1 MAVLPGAGH
10 PALATNDVT
19 SDPRVPGPVREAGAA
34 TVREAGPAALPEPCV
49 LLKVGEI
56 VLKGGNRYHF
66 ERLLQQNIRRAV
78 RDLGVGVHLWNR
90 NGVMVLRLSSQHGS
104 SQHGSSQHGSG
115 QHGRPHGTDQ
125 HGTGSRGPAAGPAA
139 EAAMDRVA
147 GRVSSVMG
155 IARVCRAARVAKDPE
170 AAIGTAVALAAGRSG
185 SFAVRARR
193 RDKRFPLTSAQLARE
208 IGARVQRAYGYPV
221 NLSHPDLTIVVEVDQ
236 REVFVYTDG
245 APGQGGLP
253 VGMSGRALVLMSG
266 GIDSPVAA
274 YRMMRRGL
282 RCDFLHFS
290 GMPLTG
296 PESVYKAYGL
306 MYQLDRFQCD
316 SRMYVVAFGKAQ
328 QRLASS
334 GASRLQIVAQRR
346 LMLKTGEVLAR
357 RLGAEA
363 LVTGDSLGQVSSQTL
378 ANLTALDDAVSLPVL
393 RPLIGHDKIEII
405 DEARRIRT
413 LALSELPDQD
423 CCTLL
428 TPRQVE
434 TRARIDD
441 LHRIEARLDAGDLA
455 EELAAIAQE
464 YRPDHR

>member
-1 MAVLPGAGH
+1 M
-10 PALATNDVT
+10 
-19 SDPRVPGPVREAGAA
+19 
-34 TVREAGPAALPEPCV
+34 

-56 VLKGGNRYHF
+56 VLKGGNRHHF
-66 ERLLQQNIRRAV
+66 ERLLQANIRRAV
-78 RDLGVGVHLWNR
+78 RDLGFGVRLWNR
-90 NGVMVLRLSSQHGS
+90 NGVMVLRLTSDCGPSPDG
-104 SQHGSSQHGSG
+104 
-115 QHGRPHGTDQ
+115 PV
-125 HGTGSRGPAAGPAA
+125 TGLSA

-147 GRVSSVMG
+147 ERVSSVMG
-155 IARVCRAARVAKDPE
+155 IARVCRATRVAKDPA
-170 AAIGTAVALAAGRSG
+170 AAIGTAVAMAAGRTG

-193 RDKRFPLTSAQLARE
+193 RDKRFPLTSAELNRE
-208 IGARVQRAYGYPV
+208 IGARVQRAHGYPV
-221 NLSHPDLTIVVEVDQ
+221 NLSRPDLTIVVEVDQ
-236 REVFVYTDG
+236 REVFVYADG
-245 APGQGGLP
+245 AAGQGGLP

-306 MYQLDRFQCD
+306 MHQLDRFQCD
-316 SRMYVVAFGKAQ
+316 SRMYVVAFGKTQ

-357 RLGAEA
+357 RLGADA

-393 RPLIGHDKIEII
+393 RPLIGYDKIEII
-405 DEARRIRT
+405 GEARRIRT

-441 LHRIEARLDAGDLA
+441 LRRIEARLDAGDLA

-464 YRPDHR
+464 YRPDHA

>member
-1 MAVLPGAGH
+1 MAVI
-10 PALATNDVT
+10 
-19 SDPRVPGPVREAGAA
+19 PVADHAPSA
-34 TVREAGPAALPEPCV
+34 VNVAHEPCV
-49 LLKVGEI
+49 LLKLGEI
-56 VLKGGNRYHF
+56 VLKGGNRHHF
-66 ERLLQQNIRRAV
+66 ERMLQVNIRRALRDTGIGV
-78 RDLGVGVHLWNR
+78 RLWQR
-90 NGVMVLRLSSQHGS
+90 NGVVVLRL
-104 SQHGSSQHGSG
+104 
-115 QHGRPHGTDQ
+115 
-125 HGTGSRGPAAGPAA
+125 TGEDGPTTGPAA
-139 EAAMDRVA
+139 EAAADKVAERV
-147 GRVSSVMG
+147 RSVMG
-155 IARVCRAARVAKDPE
+155 IARVCRAVRVAKDPE
-170 AAIGTAVALAAGRSG
+170 AAIATAVAMAAGRTG

-193 RDKRFPLTSAQLARE
+193 RDKRFPVTSAELAER
-208 IGARVQRAYGYPV
+208 IGTRVQQAYGYPV
-221 NLSHPDLTIVVEVDQ
+221 NLKHPDLTIFVEVDQ
-236 REVFVYTDG
+236 REVFVYTEG
-245 APGQGGLP
+245 SAGQGGLP

-316 SRMYVVAFGKAQ
+316 SRMFVVAFGKAQ

-346 LMLKTGEVLAR
+346 LMLKTGEALAR
-357 RLGAEA
+357 RLGATA

-378 ANLTALDDAVSLPVL
+378 TNLTALDDAVSLPIL
-393 RPLIGHDKIEII
+393 RPLIGNDKIEIMA
-405 DEARRIRT
+405 EARQIRT

-441 LHRIEARLDAGDLA
+441 LRRLEARLDAGDLA

-464 YRPDHR
+464 YRPDHS